1 MLAADF
7 TDRVRRR
14 ADGLIVR
21 WRGLG
26 LRTRLVTGGIGAAVL
41 VGLIAWIGGARPPAL
56 DALGDAVPVVMGT
69 IEQRPTPVFLD
80 GIGTVQPSNTV
91 QVRARVDGEVI
102 EIAFKEGD
110 TVKAGDVL
118 ARIDPRPLEANLK
131 QMLANLARDKSQLA
145 DARGNLNRLV
155 SIGEFAARKT
165 VDNQR
170 ALVAQYEALVAA
182 DEAQVD
188 YARTQL
194 DYTVIR
200 SPIDGRTGLR
210 SVDVGNIVHAAD
222 ASPLVTVSQIS
233 PVAVV
238 FSLNADHLPEIIDGM
253 AAGALPVSAY
263 AKDNKTL
270 LAEGRLDLVDNQI
283 DQTTGTVKLKAS
295 FPNADNRLWPGQFVN
310 ARLRVSIYEGL
321 SVAATAIQ
329 QGPNG
334 AYLWTVDGEGRAAM
348 RTVVVN
354 RLQDGRA
361 LITSSLPAGQ
371 KIVLDGQYKLQ
382 PGALTEAAAPQPE
395 APVAGSSQPNS

>member
-1 MLAADF
+1 MLASDF
-7 TDRVRRR
+7 VDRVRRR
-14 ADGLIVR
+14 ADGLNGR
-21 WRGLG
+21 WRRLG
-26 LRTRLVTGGIGAAVL
+26 LRTRIVAGGVGAGVL
-41 VGLIAWIGGARPPAL
+41 VGLLAWAGGARAPVL
-56 DALGDAVPVVMGT
+56 DALDTPVPVVVGA
-69 IEQRPTPVFLD
+69 IERTPTPVFLD

-102 EIAFKEGD
+102 EIAFREGD
-110 TVKAGDVL
+110 TVKSGDVL
-118 ARIDPRPLEANLK
+118 MRIDPRPLEANLK
-131 QMLANLARDKSQLA
+131 QMLANLARDKAQLA
-145 DARGNLNRLV
+145 DARNNLNRLV
-155 SIGEFAARKT
+155 SIGEFAAKKS

-210 SVDVGNIVHAAD
+210 NVDVGAIVHAAD
-222 ASPLVTVSQIS
+222 ANPLVTVSQIT
-233 PVAVV
+233 PIAVV
-238 FSLNADHLPEIIDGM
+238 FSLNADHLPEIIAGMTDGP
-253 AAGALPVSAY
+253 LPVAAY
-263 AKDNKTL
+263 AKDNRSL

-295 FPNADNRLWPGQFVN
+295 FANDDNRLWPGQFVN
-310 ARLRVSIYEGL
+310 ARLRVSIYDGL
-321 SVAATAIQ
+321 SVPATAIQ

-334 AYLWTVDGEGRAAM
+334 AYLWTIDGDDRAAM
-348 RTVVVN
+348 RSVVVS

-361 LITSSLPAGQ
+361 LITSSLGAGQ

-395 APVAGSSQPNS
+395 APVAGSSQPGT